1 MISSCVSFST
11 SSSSSSGF
19 LPLLQTP
26 GGLRNCRRY
35 LHHHSLQF
43 QLQQQHRR
51 SKGPN
56 LLLCM
61 SRSPPQSSEES
72 SSSSSNTNTT
82 GIQLYS
88 EIERLIT
95 ETARQS
101 QGGWGSDS
109 SRGDWTQIEGAWV
122 LRPKNCPPTS
132 VVHFIGGIFVG
143 AAPQL
148 TYRYFLERLSEKGIL
163 VIATPYASGFD
174 HFFIADEVQFKFDR
188 CLRLLNDTVNDLPTF
203 GVGHSLGSLI
213 HLLIGSRYAVQ
224 RNGNILMSFNNKEA
238 SLAIP
243 LFSPVIVPMAQGFGP
258 ILSQLTSSPT
268 VRLGAEMAMKQLQNL
283 SPPLLKQVMPLV
295 EQLPPLYMDLVKGR
309 EDFIPKPEETRRLIK
324 SYYGVSRNLLVKFK
338 DDTIDET
345 STLANVLS
353 SDSTISSQL
362 DMSIRSLPGDHGLPL
377 QQVIPDVPPAMADA
391 VNRGS
396 ELFANL
402 TMGTPW
408 ETVGKEMS
416 STLGGD
422 SKILRAQ
429 ISKDV
434 DLLVDVMTSWIDSNL
449 GPRLLKP

>member
-1 MISSCVSFST
+1 MISSSVSFST
-11 SSSSSSGF
+11 SSSSSSGLF
-19 LPLLQTP
+19 PLLQSS
-26 GGLRNCRRY
+26 GGHRNCRY
-35 LHHHSLQF
+35 FHHHF
-43 QLQQQHRR
+43 QQQHRR
-51 SKGPN
+51 RFKGPN
-56 LLLCM
+56 ILLCL
-61 SRSPPQSSEES
+61 SRSPPPQSSNKEEKGENNNNS
-72 SSSSSNTNTT
+72 TNTT

-95 ETARQS
+95 ETAKQS
-101 QGGWGSDS
+101 QGGWGSIS
-109 SRGDWTQIEGAWV
+109 SRGDWIEIEGAWV
-122 LRPKNCPPTS
+122 VRPKNSPPTS

-174 HFFIADEVQFKFDR
+174 HFLIADEVQFKFDR
-188 CLRLLNDTVNDLPTF
+188 CLRRLHDTVNDLPTF

-224 RNGNILMSFNNKEA
+224 RNGNVLMSFNNKEA

-258 ILSQLTSSPT
+258 VLSQLTSSPT

-295 EQLPPLYMDLVKGR
+295 EQLPPLYMDLIKGR
-309 EDFIPKPEETRRLIK
+309 EDFIPKPEETRKLIK

-338 DDTIDET
+338 DDRIDET
-345 STLANVLS
+345 SALANVLS
-353 SDSTISSQL
+353 SDSTISSLL
-362 DMSIRSLPGDHGLPL
+362 DMSVRSLPGDHGLPL
-377 QQVIPDVPPAMADA
+377 QQVLPDVPPAMADA

-396 ELFANL
+396 ELLVNL
-402 TMGTPW
+402 TVGTPW
-408 ETVGKEMS
+408 ETVGREMG
-416 STLGGD
+416 STLGGN

-434 DLLVDVMTSWIDSNL
+434 DLLVDVMISWIELNS

>member
-1 MISSCVSFST
+1 MISSSVSFSI
-11 SSSSSSGF
+11 SSSSSCGLF
-19 LPLLQTP
+19 TPLLQSP
-26 GGLRNCRRY
+26 WGHRNCRY
-35 LHHHSLQF
+35 LHHHHHC
-43 QLQQQHRR
+43 QQQQQKRR

-56 LLLCM
+56 ILSCL
-61 SRSPPQSSEES
+61 SRSPPPPQSPGKEEMSEKK
-72 SSSSSNTNTT
+72 NNTT

-101 QGGWGSDS
+101 QGGWGST
-109 SRGDWTQIEGAWV
+109 SRGDWTEIEGAWV
-122 LRPKNCPPTS
+122 LRPKNSPPTS

-188 CLRLLNDTVNDLPTF
+188 CLRLLHDTANDLPTF

-213 HLLIGSRYAVQ
+213 HLLIGARYAVQ
-224 RNGNILMSFNNKEA
+224 RNGNVLMSFNNKEA

-258 ILSQLTSSPT
+258 VLSQLTSSPT

-309 EDFIPKPEETRRLIK
+309 EDFIPKPEETRKLIK

-338 DDTIDET
+338 DDAIDET
-345 STLANVLS
+345 SALANVLS
-353 SDSTISSQL
+353 SDSTINSLL

-377 QQVIPDVPPAMADA
+377 QQALPEVPPAMADA

-396 ELFANL
+396 ELLANL
-402 TMGTPW
+402 TAGTPW
-408 ETVGKEMS
+408 ETVGREMG

-422 SKILRAQ
+422 SKVLRAQ

-434 DLLVDVMTSWIDSNL
+434 DLLVDVIISWIESNSA
-449 GPRLLKP
+449 PRLLKP